1 MNYAIIYKMSFKK
14 IKILILVIGTMAVFW
29 TVNLALAAE
38 PLLLFSWKA
47 QNFVPDW
54 FGGKSLPINQT
65 KILMSFEAVSQS
77 QADLGKIM
85 DVSEKE
91 ISWYVNDK
99 TVGKGKG
106 LKSVTVTKDDFP
118 RDSIDVKIKGE
129 FYDADAKESYFVN
142 KYFTVP
148 ISEPEI
154 VLSYKKTENYFSLNE
169 TARFDL
175 FPFFFNVASDFLDI
189 GWRVNEREINP
200 LLREN
205 LFLDLKVSDMPPTGQ
220 VRISASAKNARDVLE
235 DASKSLIFK
244 VY

>member
-1 MNYAIIYKMSFKK
+1 MGWKK
-14 IKILILVIGTMAVFW
+14 ITGFQTRNVPHKSHEFLHKHALAKTNGILIQPIVGDKQFGD
-29 TVNLALAAE
+29 
-38 PLLLFSWKA
+38 FS
-47 QNFVPDW
+47 N
-54 FGGKSLPINQT
+54 
-65 KILMSFEAVSQS
+65 
-77 QADLGKIM
+77 DLITL
-85 DVSEKE
+85 S
-91 ISWYVNDK
+91 Y
-99 TVGKGKG
+99 
-106 LKSVTVTKDDFP
+106 
-118 RDSIDVKIKGE
+118 
-129 FYDADAKESYFVN
+129 SYFVN